1 MSDISLTPEEIA
13 SFADNAVRF
22 AHKLD
27 PTSEEGQKFSAFLV
41 SDDNKIPFA
50 SFHWARRHFQK
61 KDLDSNK
68 AEIFLQAAFQKVQ
81 FDNKPGGFV
90 VRIAKLLIKYNRF
103 NQAETIL
110 ETSIKASDNGH
121 FTIENVPYFYTA
133 LASSYKK
140 QKEYSRIV
148 TLLETMPEHIK
159 NSVTYNTHGNALI
172 HDGRPSDAVKLFEAM
187 PEPLKNSVTY
197 NTHGNALI
205 HDGRPSEAVKLLD
218 TMPEC
223 MKDAVTYTTYGD
235 ALILDERAS
244 EAVTLLENM
253 PERMKD
259 AVTYNTHANALIHD
273 ERANEAV
280 ILFENMPECMKDA
293 VTYAT
298 HGNAL
303 FHAFARSE
311 AQRDQALYRQ
321 KFETLYDD
329 QPKSIYLDYI
339 AAKFAYF
346 NNDSKKM
353 QSLLQP
359 YIADPECAD
368 TIISLFMASYDPK
381 SPVIAMLGTTIN
393 DSERFDYLRERAN
406 EFRENPLRTELD
418 NSFISHGHSLF
429 ELGGTPTGRQAAAGA
444 GVPIWMR
451 PPQHQ

>member
-187 PEPLKNSVTY
+187 PERIKDAVTYNTHANALIHDRRSSEAVKLFEAMPEPLKNSVTY

-218 TMPEC
+218 T
-223 MKDAVTYTTYGD
+223 
-235 ALILDERAS
+235 
-244 EAVTLLENM
+244 
-253 PERMKD
+253 
-259 AVTYNTHANALIHD
+259 
-273 ERANEAV
+273 
-280 ILFENMPECMKDA
+280 MPECMKDA